1 MALRIVL
8 LGAPGVGKG
17 TQARELANQF
27 QLPHIS
33 TGEIFRSHVE
43 QASPL
48 GEQVREYM
56 NNGTLVPDDLTCQV
70 VLERLEQDDC
80 SEGYILDGFPRSMPQ
95 AHYLSEYLEGQ
106 GESLNLAI
114 TIEVPDE
121 ELVERLCARRFCP
134 ACGAIYNMKFDP
146 PAQDQ
151 RCDREDCGQPLAQRS
166 DDTEETVRERL
177 RIYHDTTAPILDY
190 YRRANKLQV
199 IPGSGLMPAAVQ
211 GRIGEVIAATQAV

>member
-43 QASPL
+43 KGTPL
-48 GEQVREYM
+48 GQGVRRYM
-56 NNGTLVPDDLTCQV
+56 DNGTLVPDDLTCQV
-70 VLERLEQDDC
+70 VFERLELDDC
-80 SEGYILDGFPRSMPQ
+80 ADGYILDGFPRSMPQ
-95 AHYLSEYLEGQ
+95 AQCLDEYLAHGGEGL
-106 GESLNLAI
+106 SVAI
-114 TIEVPDE
+114 SIDVPDE

-146 PAQDQ
+146 PMQDQ
-151 RCDREDCGQPLAQRS
+151 RCDRDDCGQPLAQRS

-177 RIYHDTTAPILDY
+177 RIYHETTEPILEF
-190 YRRANKLQV
+190 YRRTNKLQV
-199 IPGSGLMPAAVQ
+199 IPGSGLMPGAVQ
-211 GRIGEVIAATQAV
+211 ERIGEAIAAAQVV